1 MLISPAYAQAAAGPG
16 GGALFA
22 QLLPFLLIFAVLYF
36 FMIRPQQKKM
46 KQHRE
51 MLANL
56 RRGDRIVTGGGIIGR
71 VVRVEDGDEMLVEI
85 APDVKVR
92 VKRSTVSDVLAKG
105 EPASGGGEK
114 KSGSGKKKNARK
126 RSDDSASRDKASE
139 DKADSEDKTDG

>member
-1 MLISPAYAQAAAGPG
+1 MFISPAYAQAAAGPG

-56 RRGDRIVTGGGIIGR
+56 HRGDRIVTGGGIIGR
-71 VVRVEDGDEMLVEI
+71 VARVEDGDELVVEI

-92 VKRSTVSDVLAKG
+92 VKRSTVSDLAARG
-105 EPASGGGEK
+105 EPASSGGER
-114 KSGSGKKKNARK
+114 KSGSGKKKSIRK
-126 RSDDSASRDKASE
+126 RSDDSASRDKTSE
-139 DKADSEDKTDG
+139 DESVSEDKTDG